1 MELLQ
6 ALLSLDLERL
16 VQAAGD
22 LDSSGYYALGIP
34 AYLLLLGLERLI
46 CRWRGLE
53 RAGFAR
59 SIGNM
64 SGGLG
69 AIVIGLF
76 LAPLLIGLYLWGFE
90 HLALVRWPEGSWVPW
105 VLAFLLGDLGY
116 YLNHRAGHR
125 LGILWTIH
133 GVHHQCDRLDFT
145 VAMRHPWV
153 SDAYAIPFYALL
165 PLSGVPAG
173 HFFFAISIISF
184 YAFFVHTRSYD
195 FPSLG
200 VLVTP
205 GSHIAHHA
213 KNPRY
218 LGKNLG
224 AMFSIWDRLFGTHVA
239 IDPAEPPELGTPDG
253 YRTHDGAYAQAIYWG
268 DLAAIWRACPTWRD
282 RLRLLVARPG
292 WRPAGV
298 ARRPAL
304 PARPEQDLSAGL
316 KAYVTLQFGVSVV
329 LAVFVLWLRARH
341 SLPVQIVCAG
351 LVLWSTSALGRLL
364 DGRPGAA
371 RGEGLRLC
379 VTGGLAL
386 WLAATPGY
394 LAAGSALLAA
404 SLSGGAW
411 VLLGWESL
419 SAGPSSHRGEGQGS
433 PGAEPAPDL
442 AS

>member
-1 MELLQ
+1 ME
-6 ALLSLDLERL
+6 L
-16 VQAAGD
+16 VQALFSLDWNALARAAAD

-34 AYLLLLGLERLI
+34 AYLLLLGLERLL

-53 RAGFAR
+53 TAGFAR

-125 LGILWTIH
+125 FGLLWAIH

-153 SDAYAIPFYALL
+153 SDAYAIPFYAML
-165 PLSGVPAG
+165 PIAGVPAG
-173 HFFFAISIISF
+173 HFFLAISVISF

-224 AMFSIWDRLFGTHVA
+224 AMFSLWDRLFRTHVVV
-239 IDPAEPPELGTPDG
+239 DPAEPPLLGTPDG

-268 DLAAIWRACPTWRD
+268 DLLALWRATPAWRE
-282 RLRLLVARPG
+282 RLRLLWARPG
-292 WRPAGV
+292 WRPEGV
-298 ARRPAL
+298 PRPATR
-304 PARPEQDLSAGL
+304 PARPEEELSAGL
-316 KAYVTLQFGVSVV
+316 KAYVTVQFGASVV

-351 LVLWSTSALGRLL
+351 LILWSTAALGRLL
-364 DGRPGAA
+364 DGRARARRAEVWRLGAGA
-371 RGEGLRLC
+371 C
-379 VTGGLAL
+379 LAL

-394 LAAGSALLAA
+394 AIPGSALLALSLA
-404 SLSGGAW
+404 SGLWLTLASFG
-411 VLLGWESL
+411 
-419 SAGPSSHRGEGQGS
+419 REGVR
-433 PGAEPAPDL
+433 EPASDL